1 MRELVHPNLVNL
13 KDIFLEKS
21 RLLLVMELMQVET
34 RNSHQSLDNIL
45 NSEFSLNKITDLNC
59 SGRSLDWC
67 GSLHSD
73 VRGADSC
80 SDQGDPAG
88 VGGYFRTY
96 LIFYP
101 DILYFAQMFWSRT
114 VWWCWKICSSYI
126 IGHRLPPRARSCP
139 QRYQIWQCL
148 ARRGSWNVCEIN
160 TKWVEQ
166 SFSLADQDGR
176 VKVTDFGFA
185 ANVKGDDG
193 ERMRKTFAGGWQ
205 DWYWVPQTLDRSPW
219 ILWIYMIWHNCFTT
233 IPGTPY
239 WMAPEVVKS
248 QTYGKKVNL
257 RTNLLPFQISLT

>member
-114 VWWCWKICSSYI
+114 VWWCWKICSTYI

-139 QRYQIWQCL
+139 QRYKIWQCL

-193 ERMRKTFAGGWQ
+193 ERMRKTFAGREWN
-205 DWYWVPQTLDRSPW
+205 WYWVPQTLDRFPW
-219 ILWIYMIWHNCFTT
+219 ILWTWYDT
-233 IPGTPY
+233 IVSRKYQGLPTG
-239 WMAPEVVKS
+239 WLQKWLKVKPM
-248 QTYGKKVNL
+248 G
-257 RTNLLPFQISLT
+257 RR

>member
-45 NSEFSLNKITDLNC
+45 NSEFSLNKKTDLNC

-139 QRYQIWQCL
+139 QRHQIWQCL
-148 ARRGSWNVCEIN
+148 VRRGSFINVCEIDI
-160 TKWVEQ
+160 KWVEV
-166 SFSLADQDGR
+166 LALLTR
-176 VKVTDFGFA
+176 T
-185 ANVKGDDG
+185 
-193 ERMRKTFAGGWQ
+193 GGWR
-205 DWYWVPQTLDRSPW
+205 WQTLGLRLMW
-219 ILWIYMIWHNCFTT
+219 KEMMENEW
-233 IPGTPY
+233 
-239 WMAPEVVKS
+239 
-248 QTYGKKVNL
+248 GKPLQVGNG
-257 RTNLLPFQISLT
+257 IGIESLKH